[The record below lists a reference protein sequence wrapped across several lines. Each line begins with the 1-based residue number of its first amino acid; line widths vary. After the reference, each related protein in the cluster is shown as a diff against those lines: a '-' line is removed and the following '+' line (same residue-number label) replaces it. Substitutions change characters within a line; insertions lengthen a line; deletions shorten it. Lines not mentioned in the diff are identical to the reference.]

1 MTDSPRLRR
10 IPADPK
16 RLPEALAAVWDAGDA
31 AVVLPSDAAPG
42 SLSPALRAALDSDPA
57 ASEAPA
63 LPADTALVVPTSG
76 STGAPR
82 SVVLTHAALAASTAA
97 SLARLA
103 CQPGERWVLALPLQH
118 IAGLQVLARA
128 LALGSNP
135 VLVQRAG
142 DPLAIA
148 RAVADAEHVAL
159 VPTQLV
165 RCLDAGVSLAHLRS
179 VLVGGAAITDALT
192 SRALDAGVPLVR
204 SYGMTEMC
212 GGCVYDGSPLEG
224 VDVATDEDG
233 VIRLRGPMRAAGYLE
248 QPTGVDT
255 GFSPDGWFTT
265 DDLGSIVDGGLV
277 VDGRRDDMII
287 SGGVK
292 VPAIRIEQE
301 LLGLPGVRDLAVVGV
316 TDSEWGQRVRV
327 VVVLEGSASKT
338 IADELKSKVHER
350 LAHRVPHTHVP
361 RDITVVAKIERTALG
376 KLSRDERDRLAAVIQ

>member
-1 MTDSPRLRR
+1 MIDSPRLRR
-10 IPADPK
+10 LPADPK
-16 RLPEALAAVWDAGDA
+16 RLPEALVAVWDAGDA
-31 AVVLPSDAAPG
+31 AVILPSDAATG
-42 SLSPALRAALDSDPA
+42 SLSPALRAALASGPA
-57 ASEAPA
+57 ASDAPA

-76 STGAPR
+76 STGVPR

-97 SLARLA
+97 SLARLG

-128 LALGSNP
+128 RALGSDP
-135 VLVQRAG
+135 VVVERGG

-212 GGCVYDGSPLEG
+212 GGCVYDGLSLES

-248 QPTGVDT
+248 QPTGADPS
-255 GFSPDGWFTT
+255 FSPDGWFTT
-265 DDLGSIVDGGLV
+265 DDLGSIVDGELAV
-277 VDGRRDDMII
+277 HGRRDDMII

-301 LLGLPGVRDLAVVGV
+301 LTGLLGVRDLAVVGV
-316 TDSEWGQRVRV
+316 TDPEWGQRVRV
-327 VVVLEGSASKT
+327 VIVLEGDA
-338 IADELKSKVHER
+338 KSPPQRLVAAIGER
-350 LAHRVPHTHVP
+350 LARRLPRTHVACE
-361 RDITVVAKIERTALG
+361 VVSVKGIVRTQLG
-376 KLSRDERDRLAAVIQ
+376 KLSAAERARLADYNPA

>member
-10 IPADPK
+10 LPADPK
-16 RLPEALAAVWDAGDA
+16 RLSEALVAVWDAGDA
-31 AVVLPSDAAPG
+31 AVVLPSDATLG
-42 SLSPALRAALDSDPA
+42 SLSPALRAALDGGPA
-57 ASEAPA
+57 ASDAPA

-128 LALGSNP
+128 RALGSDP
-135 VLVQRAG
+135 VLVERAG

-248 QPTGVDT
+248 QPTGADT
-255 GFSPDGWFTT
+255 GFSSDGWFTT
-265 DDLGSIVDGGLV
+265 DDLGSVVDGALV
-277 VDGRRDDMII
+277 VHGRRDDMII

-301 LLGLPGVRDLAVVGV
+301 LAGLPGVRDLAVVGV
-316 TDSEWGQRVRV
+316 ADSEWGQRVRV
-327 VVVLEGSASKT
+327 VVVLEGGARTQLPSLVVE
-338 IADELKSKVHER
+338 IEER
-350 LAHRVPHTHVP
+350 LARRLPRTHAACE
-361 RDITVVAKIERTALG
+361 VVSVEGIVRTQLG
-376 KLSRDERDRLAAVIQ
+376 KLSAAERGRLADYSPA